1 MKLPNHLA
9 GGTLITAILS
19 SLSGINIFQSQ
30 TSIIVMLIATTLPDI
45 DLPKSTIGRTFKPI
59 SLYINRRWGH
69 RTITHSFITLLILTL
84 LLAILEKQITD
95 KNTLSLIFFYAYL
108 SHLLLDMV
116 TLMGVPLLYPFSKN
130 PFVLPGNPRYRIRT
144 GDTRAETIAFC
155 TFILLSIFLRPLFE
169 QGFWTSYNRLFG
181 TMKHLAAEFKRSEDM
196 LEVQYF
202 GKIGTHPIQGKGL
215 CIEANQNEVILIE
228 DNEFTTLSKDHM
240 TIDKVIP
247 SHTNHQFT
255 FTQIPIIALT
265 IDSLNSLLQ
274 GQWIRRINL
283 TSEQSFRVI
292 TNGIPTEQKRYQAEL
307 LTSIWF
313 EELNSTEQ
321 KQSNDTFIYQPNP
334 RIPILQKKLEL
345 LKIQHQE
352 QEEAWAAHLQHI
364 ENLKQTIQLTNTFW
378 QKERLYQ
385 LLTQA
390 QKLPPPKINH
400 DRELEL
406 QTEIRQLRQA
416 QHLKNLERQLREA
429 NAQTDSKKAQV
440 LSGSVTM
447 LEIQ

>member
-30 TSIIVMLIATTLPDI
+30 TSIIVMLVATTLPDI

-59 SLYINRRWGH
+59 SLFINRRWGH
-69 RTITHSFITLLILTL
+69 RTITHSFITLLIITL
-84 LLAILEKQITD
+84 LIAITEKQITD

-181 TMKHLAAEFKRSEDM
+181 TMKHLAAEFKRSDDM
-196 LEVQYF
+196 LEVQYY
-202 GKIGTHPIQGKGL
+202 GKIGTEPLQGKGL
-215 CIEANQNEVILIE
+215 CIEASQNEVILIE
-228 DNEFTTLSKDHM
+228 DNDFTVLNTNRM

-247 SHTNHQFT
+247 THTNHQFT

-265 IDSLNSLLQ
+265 IDSLNTLLQ
-274 GQWIRRINL
+274 NQWIRHINL
-283 TSEQSFRVI
+283 TSEQPFRII
-292 TNGIPTEQKRYQAEL
+292 TNGIPTDQKHYKAEL

-313 EELNSTEQ
+313 QEIEP
-321 KQSNDTFIYQPNP
+321 QSPATRPDTFIYQPNP
-334 RIPILQKKLEL
+334 RIPILQQKLRS
-345 LKIQHQE
+345 LKSQNQE
-352 QEEAWAAHLQHI
+352 QQQAWQAHLQHI
-364 ENLKQTIQLTNTFW
+364 HNLKKTIQSTTTLW

-385 LLTQA
+385 QLTKA

-400 DRELEL
+400 HRELEL
-406 QTEIRQLRQA
+406 QTEIQQLTRA
-416 QHLKNLERQLREA
+416 EHLKNQERRLNTTNPA
-429 NAQTDSKKAQV
+429 PTTPKPTL
-440 LSGSVTM
+440 LSGSVTILRM
-447 LEIQ
+447 E

>member
-30 TSIIVMLIATTLPDI
+30 TSIMVMLIATTLPDI
-45 DLPKSTIGRTFKPI
+45 DLPKSTIGHTFKPI

-84 LLAILEKQITD
+84 LLAILEKQIMD

-144 GDTRAETIAFC
+144 GDTRTETIAFC

-202 GKIGTHPIQGKGL
+202 GKIGTHLIQGKGL

-228 DNEFTTLSKDHM
+228 DNDFTVLSKDRM

-247 SHTNHQFT
+247 THSNHQFT

-265 IDSLNSLLQ
+265 IDSLNTLLQ
-274 GQWIRRINL
+274 GQWIRHINL
-283 TSEQSFRVI
+283 TSEQAFRVI
-292 TNGIPTEQKRYQAEL
+292 TSGIPTEQKRYKAEL

-334 RIPILQKKLEL
+334 RIPILQQKLEL
-345 LKIQHQE
+345 LKTQHQE

-400 DRELEL
+400 NRELEL
-406 QTEIRQLRQA
+406 QTEIQQLLQA
-416 QHLKNLERQLREA
+416 EHLKNLERQLREA
-429 NAQTDSKKAQV
+429 NAQTDSKKTQV

>member
-30 TSIIVMLIATTLPDI
+30 TSILVMLVATTLPDI

-84 LLAILEKQITD
+84 LLAILENQITD

-116 TLMGVPLLYPFSKN
+116 TIMGVPLLYPFSKN
-130 PFVLPGNPRYRIRT
+130 PFVLPGSPRYRIRT
-144 GDTRAETIAFC
+144 GDLRAETIAFC

-202 GKIGTHPIQGKGL
+202 GKIGTRPIKGKGL
-215 CIEANQNEVILIE
+215 CIEASQNEVILIE
-228 DNEFTTLSKDHM
+228 DNEFTVLNKDHM

-265 IDSLNSLLQ
+265 IDSLNILLRD
-274 GQWIRRINL
+274 QWIRHINL
-283 TSEQSFRVI
+283 TSEQPFRVI
-292 TNGIPTEQKRYQAEL
+292 TNGIPTEQKRYKAEL

-313 EELNSTEQ
+313 QEFNSTEQ
-321 KQSNDTFIYQPNP
+321 KQSNDIFIYQPNP
-334 RIPILQKKLEL
+334 RIPILQQKLEL
-345 LKIQHQE
+345 LKSQHQE
-352 QEEAWAAHLQHI
+352 QEKAWAAHLQHI

-378 QKERLYQ
+378 QKERLYEQ
-385 LLTQA
+385 LAQT

-400 DRELEL
+400 SRELEL
-406 QTEIRQLRQA
+406 QIEIQQLTKA
-416 QHLKNLERQLREA
+416 EYLKNQERRLK
-429 NAQTDSKKAQV
+429 TTKPPPKKSTL
-440 LSGSVTM
+440 LSGSVTI
-447 LEIQ
+447 LKIQ